1 MEVKRVSRTVKVRV
15 FLPVGVCGCS
25 QTDFLARTYEA
36 VRKHR
41 DIVDYGEDSAGSE
54 AAKRAGVTY
63 RGVLIGR
70 RLLQGNPTADQIEEA
85 ILAEANRTVD

>member
-1 MEVKRVSRTVKVRV
+1 MKNMPRIVKVRV

-25 QTDFLARTYEA
+25 QTDFIARTYQA
-36 VRKHR
+36 VRKHP

-63 RGVLIGR
+63 RGILIGR
-70 RLLQGNPTADQIEEA
+70 RLLQGNPTSDQIEEA
-85 ILAEANRTVD
+85 ILAEANRTED